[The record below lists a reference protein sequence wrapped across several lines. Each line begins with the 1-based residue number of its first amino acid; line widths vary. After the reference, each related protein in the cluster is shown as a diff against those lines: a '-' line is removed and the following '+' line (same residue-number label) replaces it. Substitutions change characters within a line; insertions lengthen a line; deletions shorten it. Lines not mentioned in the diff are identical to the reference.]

1 MALALELLPFSSF
14 VVFLEV
20 GRSIFQNSSKCLW
33 LPRCWGS
40 WTNFHF
46 QFHLVTGF
54 TKPCFIGCTDHYVG
68 VVASYWIFVCMY
80 MFTLLDRVMLLG
92 LAMMASDSRS
102 NLNIAGQLYCI
113 ALQCRCEKYRD
124 LIKAVISMFFLL
136 LSSFPNSFWVRKS
149 AFESQKGRCS
159 SVIPVNDG

>member
-33 LPRCWGS
+33 LPRCWGKLNKFS
-40 WTNFHF
+40 FSVSFSN
-46 QFHLVTGF
+46 GF
-54 TKPCFIGCTDHYVG
+54 YKTMLYWLYWPLSGCSSLLLD
-68 VVASYWIFVCMY
+68 FCMY
-80 MFTLLDRVMLLG
+80 VYVYLAGPCTVARFGHDG
-92 LAMMASDSRS
+92 LWQPQQPEYS
-102 NLNIAGQLYCI
+102 
-113 ALQCRCEKYRD
+113 RCEKYRD

-149 AFESQKGRCS
+149 AFESQKGRCL
-159 SVIPVNDG
+159 SVIAVNDG